1 MAFTVPADT
10 SAAMATLIRTLAI
23 AASAIVA
30 LSFVMFAVD
39 ETDRGS
45 KEQQRALGE
54 GTGNRVAIA
63 IAPAPSA
70 KQENLRELEHS
81 SVREAIDDAD
91 DVLLQPFAGLID
103 SQSNWVTRGVPTLLG
118 LLVYGLGLGMLA
130 NFMPKPKS
138 ASADWRT
145 A

>member
-1 MAFTVPADT
+1 VLQWQ
-10 SAAMATLIRTLAI
+10 S
-23 AASAIVA
+23 
-30 LSFVMFAVD
+30 
-39 ETDRGS
+39 S
-45 KEQQRALGE
+45 KEQQQALGE
-54 GTGNRVAIA
+54 GTGNRVQIA
-63 IAPAPSA
+63 IDPAPSA
-70 KQENLRELEHS
+70 KQENLREQEHS

-91 DVLLQPFAGLID
+91 DVLLQPFTGLVD
-103 SQSNWVTRGVPTLLG
+103 SDSNWVQRGLPSLLG